1 MIRVNSSLVDQKQK
15 TGGRELASSIYLQEW
30 VEPQFWLFTFPCSS
44 ILISCCLL
52 LLFKEATAK
61 DESVHITRAM
71 DQVRYRSS
79 RDLFFGS
86 KYDPRNFRVKILWGH
101 QKGLIFQRYGLL
113 SHVII
118 LMHVL
123 ASLKQLTG
131 AASATRYTIRPFRG
145 GALAKLQIEQLFDV
159 LNGYDE
165 LAQFHTNNQ
174 R

>member
-1 MIRVNSSLVDQKQK
+1 M
-15 TGGRELASSIYLQEW
+15 G
-30 VEPQFWLFTFPCSS
+30 
-44 ILISCCLL
+44 
-52 LLFKEATAK
+52 
-61 DESVHITRAM
+61 
-71 DQVRYRSS
+71 

-86 KYDPRNFRVKILWGH
+86 KYDPRKFRVKILWGH

-145 GALAKLQIEQLFDV
+145 GLLPNFRLNSCLMFSMATMSWHNFTPTTKGNQEKVVTLNLISRIIAYFLDWTHHLF
-159 LNGYDE
+159 
-165 LAQFHTNNQ
+165 
-174 R
+174 